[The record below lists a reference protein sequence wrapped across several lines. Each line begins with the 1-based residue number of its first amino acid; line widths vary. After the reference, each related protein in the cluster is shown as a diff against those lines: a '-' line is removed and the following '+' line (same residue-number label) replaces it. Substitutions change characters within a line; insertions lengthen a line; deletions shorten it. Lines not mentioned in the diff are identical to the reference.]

1 MENLRKSKYLKW
13 IVGALGLVAI
23 VAVSIGGY
31 QWYIERGKA
40 NITQNY
46 NIDTVVPQLQE
57 ISGDMTYQIRNFALT
72 GDVEFLR
79 TYWDCVFIEGGR
91 DVVLKPLE
99 QLVIQ
104 GEESKE
110 LEELKYQ
117 YALLEAME
125 VCTFRQIFAEQ
136 GITYEQYEN
145 DHIVKNY
152 IRYVNEYRLPV
163 VENFVYPE
171 QALNYLISN
180 EYADRVEMISEET
193 AEFVAHVRMRLEADE
208 RAESAAIDRIY
219 LVQLMGVLATLLC
232 VCVFLLL
239 NNRVYSLRKF
249 NKDVLST
256 LTDEFLMISV
266 ILIILYY
273 Q

>member
-1 MENLRKSKYLKW
+1 MGRCGSMENLRKSKYLKW

-31 QWYIERGKA
+31 QWYIEREKA

-104 GEESKE
+104 GEETKE
-110 LEELKYQ
+110 LEELKKTQREEPKLPPGLIMKDNAFGKAAYEM
-117 YALLEAME
+117 LI
-125 VCTFRQIFAEQ
+125 TGRISAE
-136 GITYEQYEN
+136 
-145 DHIVKNY
+145 
-152 IRYVNEYRLPV
+152 
-163 VENFVYPE
+163 
-171 QALNYLISN
+171 
-180 EYADRVEMISEET
+180 
-193 AEFVAHVRMRLEADE
+193 
-208 RAESAAIDRIY
+208 
-219 LVQLMGVLATLLC
+219 TL
-232 VCVFLLL
+232 
-239 NNRVYSLRKF
+239 
-249 NKDVLST
+249 
-256 LTDEFLMISV
+256 
-266 ILIILYY
+266 
-273 Q
+273 